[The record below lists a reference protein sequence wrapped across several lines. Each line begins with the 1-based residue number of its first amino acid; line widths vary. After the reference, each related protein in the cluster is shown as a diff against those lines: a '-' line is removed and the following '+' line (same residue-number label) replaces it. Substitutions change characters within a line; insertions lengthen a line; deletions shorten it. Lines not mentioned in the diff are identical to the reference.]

1 MPIYAVWI
9 INKAGGLSFQRDY
22 HSSALAHLSANEYLV
37 IASTFQ
43 SVHAIASQLDP
54 LSIINTGK
62 PSVEGASGSKGSGME
77 YLSFSPHFD
86 VHCLQSPTGV
96 KFILVTNCA
105 TPVPTIASATTPTTG
120 NDITLGVSSSAKAS
134 VVLYRIWELYADYV
148 CKNVMQVL
156 EMPIRSELFEG
167 QMIRLVSQYQKGV

>member
-9 INKAGGLSFQRDY
+9 VNKAGGLSFQRDY
-22 HSSALAHLSANEYLV
+22 HSSALSHLSANEYLV

-54 LSIINTGK
+54 LLIHSADKASTGAISK
-62 PSVEGASGSKGSGME
+62 PKSSGIE

-86 VHCLQSPTGV
+86 MHCLQSPTGI
-96 KFILVTNCA
+96 KFILITSCA
-105 TPVPTIASATTPTTG
+105 TPTATSITTTG
-120 NDITLGVSSSAKAS
+120 IPFPVSSPAKATA
-134 VVLYRIWELYADYV
+134 VLYKIWELYADYV

>member
-9 INKAGGLSFQRDY
+9 INKAGGLSFRRDY

-43 SVHAIASQLDP
+43 SIHAIASQLDP
-54 LSIINTGK
+54 LLI
-62 PSVEGASGSKGSGME
+62 PSADGVNKSKCSGIE

-96 KFILVTNCA
+96 KFLLITSC
-105 TPVPTIASATTPTTG
+105 TMPSPTTPPTSPTTTG
-120 NDITLGVSSSAKAS
+120 TVTLGITSSAKAS
-134 VVLYRIWELYADYV
+134 MVLYKIWELYADYV

-167 QMIRLVSQYQKGV
+167 QMIRLVSQYQKIV